1 MRLRHKKWAEPL
13 IEANRDIAL
22 LDEDIFSLP
31 DFNELEL
38 GSGCGDFLIQK
49 AKANKDIN
57 YLGVEINNIAFAI
70 SIKKLVNEEDRPSN
84 VHFINTDAH
93 KLLANL
99 KEESIDVI
107 YLNFNDPWPKKKH
120 HKRRL
125 TYVTMLEIYYKLL
138 KKGGKVLYKTD
149 NDVLY
154 EDSKEY
160 FKEFKKFNYTFID
173 DYKELEAGDVMS
185 EYEKKFRS
193 VNKDIHRIIAITE

>member
-22 LDEDIFSLP
+22 LDDDIFSLP

-154 EDSKEY
+154 EDSML
-160 FKEFKKFNYTFID
+160 FIHNMTVWD
-173 DYKELEAGDVMS
+173 DYHSDM
-185 EYEKKFRS
+185 
-193 VNKDIHRIIAITE
+193 